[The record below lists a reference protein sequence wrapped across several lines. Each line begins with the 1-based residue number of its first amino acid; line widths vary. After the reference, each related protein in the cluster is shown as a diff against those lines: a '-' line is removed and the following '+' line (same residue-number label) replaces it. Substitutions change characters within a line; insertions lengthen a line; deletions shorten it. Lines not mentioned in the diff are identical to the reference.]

1 MLPLRC
7 KLVQSTAAS
16 RRVTSRRQPILT
28 GHRSCEEACLLL
40 SRALALGR
48 RLALGSR
55 GLGSR
60 GLGTWSSTAEGATVG
75 LRHAL
80 LHLHLHLVLL
90 GLGHHLRGLLLDG
103 HVTLSLRQLQ
113 LRMLLLV
120 RLLNRERLLLV
131 LHLVLGRHLRD
142 LAVLL
147 RLQHAEL
154 RLLLVKHHLLLD
166 TVLGREHRLRVL
178 QLRLHRAGIHR
189 MGSAVPTVATVRR
202 LSVAAVRA
210 VRGRRRVACTVRG
223 HRGTVRG
230 HRGTVPGI
238 PAVPAVSGSRND
250 SAHGER
256 RCT

>member
-7 KLVQSTAAS
+7 KLVRSTAAS

-40 SRALALGR
+40 GRALALGR

-60 GLGTWSSTAEGATVG
+60 GLGTRSSTAEGATVG
-75 LRHAL
+75 LGHA
-80 LHLHLHLVLL
+80 
-90 GLGHHLRGLLLDG
+90 LRGLLLDG

-120 RLLNRERLLLV
+120 RLLNREHLLLV
-131 LHLVLGRHLRD
+131 LHLVLGRHRRD

-147 RLQHAEL
+147 SLQHAEL

-166 TVLGREHRLRVL
+166 TVLGREHRLRVR
-178 QLRLHRAGIHR
+178 QLRLHRASIHR
-189 MGSAVPTVATVRR
+189 GSSAVPAIATVH
-202 LSVAAVRA
+202 
-210 VRGRRRVACTVRG
+210 RRRVARAVRG

-238 PAVPAVSGSRND
+238 AAVSGSRND
-250 SAHGER
+250 GAHGER
-256 RCT
+256 RYRTRAL